1 MSSVAVA
8 CQRSG
13 RGGALW
19 AVTAY
24 FNPGR
29 YRTRL
34 SHYRLFRSRLPLP
47 LLTVEWA
54 HDGAFQ
60 LGDHEA
66 DRLVRVQGGD
76 LMWQKERLL
85 TIASQQLPDACEAVL
100 LVDAD
105 IVLLQPSWP
114 QRLWQQLQRFPVV
127 QPFREV
133 RHLPPGPGDGAEE
146 PLREALS
153 PPRLSSASAFYLA
166 RQSFA
171 AHGLHGPQP
180 TATPNATLNGTAAQQ
195 QEVQRLAARP
205 SFGHA
210 WAMRRDWLQGVGLY
224 QHNVAGCAD
233 LAFAMALG
241 GQAEAYCASYPLNP
255 LQQAHYR
262 SWAAAV
268 ARTAGP
274 GRIGCLD
281 GVALHLFHG
290 HLQRRHYRSRLEVL
304 AASGFDPARDLTAG
318 PGQPFAWADSSACN
332 GSLRRFFEGYFRS
345 RAEDEAS
352 SCRPQ
357 PSEA

>member
-1 MSSVAVA
+1 M
-8 CQRSG
+8 
-13 RGGALW
+13 
-19 AVTAY
+19 TAY

-54 HDGAFQ
+54 RDGDFQ
-60 LGDHEA
+60 LGEDEA

-85 TIASQQLPDACEAVL
+85 TIASQQLPDDCEAVL
-100 LVDAD
+100 LIDAD
-105 IVLLQPSWP
+105 VVLLQPSWP
-114 QRLWQQLQRFPVV
+114 QHLWQQLQRFPVV

-133 RHLPPGPGDGAEE
+133 RHLPPGPEQGPAGGAGER
-146 PLREALS
+146 LREALS
-153 PPRLSSASAFYLA
+153 LPRLLEASTFYLA

-180 TATPNATLNGTAAQQ
+180 TASPTATLISTADQQ

-205 SFGHA
+205 CFGHA
-210 WAMRRDWLQGVGLY
+210 WAMRRDWLQRVGLY
-224 QHNVAGCAD
+224 QHNVAGSGD
-233 LAFAMALG
+233 LAFAMALS

-255 LQQAHYR
+255 FQRAHYR
-262 SWAAAV
+262 RWAAAA
-268 ARTAGP
+268 ARAAGP
-274 GRIGCLD
+274 GRIGALE

-304 AASGFDPARDLTAG
+304 AASGFDPARDLTAD
-318 PGQPFAWADSSACN
+318 PGQPFAWVDSSACR
-332 GSLRRFFEGYFRS
+332 GSLGRFFEGYCRS
-345 RAEDEAS
+345 RVEDEAS
-352 SCRPQ
+352 PTRAAS
-357 PSEA
+357 SGG